1 MEPSEKQ
8 SLFSGRNLAIMLI
21 LLAAALGMILF
32 SLLSQGDK
40 TPAGILRIT
49 VNGQFY
55 ADEPL
60 GRERDVEIVQADGKR
75 NVIHLTENGFYMQY
89 STCDNQL
96 CVQMGTVTVD
106 NYYLRALQNRVLC
119 LPNGVSL
126 ELVLTDRTPVPD
138 LPDM

>member
-1 MEPSEKQ
+1 MQSSEKQ
-8 SLFSGRNLAIMLI
+8 SFFSGKNLVILLV
-21 LLAAALGMILF
+21 LLAAALGLIVYGLY
-32 SLLSQGDK
+32 SQQGK
-40 TPAGILRIT
+40 APAGILRIT
-49 VNGQFY
+49 VNGEFY

-75 NVIHLTENGFYMQY
+75 NVIHITEDGFCMKY

-96 CVQMGTVTVD
+96 CVHEGMVTVD
-106 NYYLRALQNRVLC
+106 NYYLRVLQNRVLC

-138 LPDM
+138 LPDF

>member
-1 MEPSEKQ
+1 MASC
-8 SLFSGRNLAIMLI
+8 SFNGR
-21 LLAAALGMILF
+21 
-32 SLLSQGDK
+32 
-40 TPAGILRIT
+40 
-49 VNGQFY
+49 FY

-60 GRERDVEIVQADGKR
+60 GRVRDVEIVQEDGKR
-75 NVIHLTENGFYMQY
+75 NVIHLTENGFCMQY

-96 CVQMGTVTVD
+96 CVQMGAVTVD

-138 LPDM
+138 LPDF

>member
-1 MEPSEKQ
+1 MQSSEKP
-8 SLFSGRNLAIMLI
+8 SILSGRNLILALV
-21 LLAAALGMILF
+21 LLAAALGLILYGV
-32 SLLSQGDK
+32 LSQKGQ

-49 VNGQFY
+49 VGGHFY

-75 NVIHLTENGFYMQY
+75 NVIHITENGFYMKQ

-96 CVQMGTVTVD
+96 CVHQGTVTVD
-106 NYYLRALQNRVLC
+106 NYYLRALQNQVLC
-119 LPNGVSL
+119 LPNGVVL
-126 ELVLTDRTPVPD
+126 ELVLVDRTPVPD